1 MNYIL
6 GARHTEILYF
16 SMAQKCEM
24 EKDERLRVHK
34 VELFQLSSVL
44 DNGGVFIENLNRG
57 KLNMFVQHFIATL
70 LCPRLDQLAAA
81 GCETL

>member
-1 MNYIL
+1 
-6 GARHTEILYF
+6 
-16 SMAQKCEM
+16 M

-57 KLNMFVQHFIATL
+57 KWNMFV
-70 LCPRLDQLAAA
+70 
-81 GCETL
+81 